1 MLLDVEDIPCFVGI
15 LADIPVGIF
24 SFGVGEKDN
33 SIYRVLSVLSV
44 FCIHQGL
51 RIFLCR
57 SCCRS
62 LSVFSYSKGLR
73 GMNIPPLS
81 KWSQD
86 RQNKI

>member
-1 MLLDVEDIPCFVGI
+1 MLSDVEDMPCFIGI
-15 LADIPVGIF
+15 LADTPVGIF
-24 SFGVGEKDN
+24 SFGVGEKD
-33 SIYRVLSVLSV
+33 SPIYRVLSVLSV

-73 GMNIPPLS
+73 GVSIPLLS

-86 RQNKI
+86 RQNKT